1 MSQIA
6 LPLVQKPLP
15 DKGGYLVTEANAAIH
30 EQLQNWQGWSHHTL
44 ILTGPGGSGKS
55 TMAAAFAT
63 DSGGLFLDDACEH
76 DDTEIFHLWNRANME
91 NRPLLM
97 VSEQPV
103 AQWGI
108 TLPDLQSRL
117 AASLHLEIRP
127 PDQAM
132 IDGLL
137 QKYFALR
144 GLTISED
151 VLRYLE
157 KRMVRS
163 YTMVRQ
169 LAQKMDALAIE
180 SKKPINLAIAKS
192 ALGHFD
198 AGDEK
203 VEM

>member
-6 LPLVQKPLP
+6 LPLEQKPLP
-15 DKGGYLVTEANAAIH
+15 EQGGYLVTDANAAIR
-30 EQLQNWQGWSHHTL
+30 EQLQNWQGWTHHTL
-44 ILTGPGGSGKS
+44 ILTGPPASGKS

-63 DSGGLFLDDACEH
+63 ESGGLCLDDASEH

-91 NRPLLM
+91 NRPLLL
-97 VSEQPV
+97 VSGQPV

-117 AASLHLEIRP
+117 AASLHLEIGA

-151 VLRYLE
+151 ALRYLE

-163 YTMVRQ
+163 YAMVRR

-180 SKKPINLAIAKS
+180 SRKPINLTIAKA
-192 ALGHFD
+192 ALDHFD
-198 AGDEK
+198 SGDEK
-203 VEM
+203 VEI

>member
-6 LPLVQKPLP
+6 LPLEQKPVP
-15 DKGGYLVTEANAAIH
+15 DQGGYLVTEANAAIH
-30 EQLQNWQGWSHHTL
+30 RQLQNWQGWSHHTL
-44 ILTGPGGSGKS
+44 ILTGPAASGKS
-55 TMAAAFAT
+55 AMAAAFAT
-63 DSGGLFLDDACEH
+63 DSGGLYLDDASDH

-91 NRPLLM
+91 QRPLLM
-97 VSEQPV
+97 VSERPV
-103 AQWGI
+103 AQWDI
-108 TLPDLQSRL
+108 KLPDLQSRL
-117 AASLHLEIRP
+117 AASLHLDIGA
-127 PDQAM
+127 PDQAL

-169 LAQKMDALAIE
+169 LARKMDALAIE
-180 SKKPINLAIAKS
+180 SQKPVNLAIAKS
-192 ALGHFD
+192 ALNHFD

-203 VEM
+203 VEI